1 MTTNAIVATV
11 AGDWVDLHAGASLPT
26 GTALTIQIKTQG
38 RTNVVFVDSTAKP
51 TGDVD
56 TAGGLETNGAFAVVN
71 SSPMAGESTWAR
83 LRSDAGTETVNISVQ
98 D

>member
-11 AGDWVDLHAGASLPT
+11 PGDWVDLHAGAILAT
-26 GTALTIQIKTQG
+26 GTALTLQIKGQA
-38 RTNVVFVDSTAKP
+38 RTSVVFVDSTAKP

-56 TAGGLETNGAFAVVN
+56 TAGGLETNGAFAVVS

-83 LRSDAGTETVNISVQ
+83 LRSDAGVQSVNISVQ